1 MIPAFDMIALFGGL
15 AAVLTLA
22 TVVGRVLART
32 CQTNQSRHVIENV
45 NQRVDAWWVM
55 VAVMGF
61 AFLLGAS
68 ATVIL
73 FALLSFAALREFMS
87 LAETRRSDH
96 WVLLSGFFVV
106 LPVQYLLVWQ
116 GWLELAALFI
126 PVCVFILLP
135 IVSALQGDTAGYLGR
150 IAATQWG
157 LMLCIYCLSFVPM
170 LTSLDIPGF
179 EQRQLL
185 LVAFF
190 LVIVQASD
198 VFQFIW
204 GKLVGRHK
212 VAPTLSPSKTIEGLV
227 GGVIC
232 AAALGAALA
241 WLTPFN
247 PWQASLMALMIAVL
261 GFFGGLVMSA
271 IKRDRGV
278 KDWGAMIA
286 GHGGVLDRL
295 DSVVFAAPVFFYAVQ
310 YGWAV

>member
-32 CQTNQSRHVIENV
+32 RQTNQSRHVIENV
-45 NQRVDAWWVM
+45 NQRVNAWWVM
-55 VAVMGF
+55 VAVMGV

-68 ATVIL
+68 AIVIL
-73 FALLSFAALREFMS
+73 FALLSFAAFREFMS

-135 IVSALQGDTAGYLGR
+135 IVSALQGDAAGYLGR
-150 IAATQWG
+150 IAATHWG